1 MKEFFK
7 TVDEFP
13 LWLKIVLCI
22 PFIDI
27 FWAVYRIIKGAV
39 EKNVLMLVIGIVWV
53 IGGCTITWVIDL
65 VTTIIYKRPVLT

>member
-7 TVDEFP
+7 TVNEFP
-13 LWLKIVLCI
+13 WWLKLVLCI
-22 PFIDI
+22 PVLDI

-53 IGGCTITWVIDL
+53 IGGCTITWLIDL
-65 VTTIIYKRPVLT
+65 ITTIIYKKPVLT